1 MAFVASLCLNLIAGG
16 VVAVPGQ
23 MGPGSGFDVSAFR
36 SVEPSTYSSSFA
48 VAATPFFGSL
58 KVLLHFS
65 EK

>member
-1 MAFVASLCLNLIAGG
+1 M
-16 VVAVPGQ
+16 VVLGQ
-23 MGPGSGFDVSAFR
+23 MGAGSGFDVPAFR

-48 VAATPFFGSL
+48 VATTPSFGSL